1 MGTRQARRCVSMGT
15 STSRH
20 CPQWSLSSSNVCS
33 HVQQVRSPGALLH
46 WCGPEGALCAL
57 LRNRRTHRWHPTIII
72 IVAVTYTVGFAKRA
86 SWCGGIV
93 WASSSGPPCV
103 SRAPGETGGK
113 GSEPRWGG
121 VTLKRPQL
129 PACAACWPFGERA
142 SWDLGC
148 MNYLLKRFSCNA
160 RLTLFSSGS
169 RRTSSAFR
177 DDVRGDTRR
186 AVGIL
191 RYL

>member
-1 MGTRQARRCVSMGT
+1 MVAVVVQRPT
-15 STSRH
+15 SPFAG
-20 CPQWSLSSSNVCS
+20 CFAAL
-33 HVQQVRSPGALLH
+33 VRTCGRSVRIFAEPEFSPLAPDDYH
-46 WCGPEGALCAL
+46 
-57 LRNRRTHRWHPTIII
+57 
-72 IVAVTYTVGFAKRA
+72 IVAVTYTVGFAKGA

-93 WASSSGPPCV
+93 WTSSSGPPCV

-160 RLTLFSSGS
+160 RLTSISSGS
-169 RRTSSAFR
+169 LRASSAFR

-186 AVGIL
+186 AVGIS